1 MNFIKQHSLQERRE
15 EALRAIEK
23 YPDRVP
29 IVCERSSNAAKD
41 CPQID
46 KTKYLVPYDL
56 SVGQFIWVIR
66 KRMHMPPEKA
76 LFLFINGSIPTS
88 SSIIGEVYQTHKSE
102 DHFLYITYSLE
113 NTFG

>member
-1 MNFIKQHSLQERRE
+1 MNFIKQYSLQDRRE
-15 EALRAIEK
+15 EALRVIEK

-29 IVCERSSNAAKD
+29 IVCERSKNAAKD

-46 KTKYLVPYDL
+46 KTKYLVPHDL

-66 KRMHMPPEKA
+66 KRMQLPPEKA
-76 LFLFINGSIPTS
+76 LYLFINGSIPTS
-88 SSIIGEVYQTHKSE
+88 SSIMGEVYQTYKSE
-102 DHFLYITYSLE
+102 DQFLYITYALE

>member
-15 EALRAIEK
+15 EALRVIEK

-29 IVCERSSNAAKD
+29 IVCERSTSAAKD
-41 CPQID
+41 CPLID
-46 KTKYLVPYDL
+46 KTKYLVPHDL

-66 KRMHMPPEKA
+66 KRMQLPPEKA
-76 LFLFINGSIPTS
+76 LYLFINGSIPTS
-88 SSIIGEVYQTHKSE
+88 SSIIGEVYQTYKSE
-102 DHFLYITYSLE
+102 DQFLYITYSLE